1 MIQVSVSA
9 ALRRDSGVWRRKCVG
24 RAWRRSLAA
33 LAVATAGSLPLAS
46 SAGAVDPAPEPC
58 AEGVP
63 GPTFVDPSA
72 LVDESVVFGHCDYV
86 APFAEV
92 KGDVHVGDNSNI
104 QDSSFVLGNARLGDE
119 VIVAHGGSAIGTAS
133 VGEQGECH
141 DPDGSGPAPAPEHC
155 PSFIG
160 FNSFVDS
167 AIIEKDA
174 MVTHLARVG
183 PGVTIPSGR
192 KVQPG
197 KNVTDQSQVI
207 EKTAP
212 VTAADRAFME
222 GVIHVNTS
230 FAREYTRLEAEDPSN
245 VRGINF
251 DPGHT
256 DFNPDRDLPTLAG
269 VPTRDPGFND
279 NKDRIIGDV
288 RLEDDKEELE
298 GTLGFG
304 VSLRADEGEP
314 FLVGTIEEMKN
325 RTTFHALEHT
335 HLHLGDEGS
344 YGDRSLVHGGP
355 DPYDPTETGEAFT
368 LEDRSVF
375 FRSRAGDNVKIG
387 AMSFVQSSN
396 LPSGTRI
403 PARKVVIDGVTVG
416 DVEW

>member
-1 MIQVSVSA
+1 MFQA
-9 ALRRDSGVWRRKCVG
+9 GPLGTRRP
-24 RAWRRSLAA
+24 LAA
-33 LAVATAGSLPLAS
+33 LAVAAASLALAS
-46 SAGAVDPAPEPC
+46 SSGAVDPVPEPC
-58 AEGVP
+58 AHGAP

-72 LVDESVVFGHCDYV
+72 LVDKSVEFGHCDYV

-92 KGDVHVGDNSNI
+92 KGDVHVGDDSNI
-104 QDSSFVLGNARLGDE
+104 QDSSFVLGKVRLGDE
-119 VIVAHGGSAIGTAS
+119 AIVAHGGSAIGTAR
-133 VGEQGECH
+133 VGKQGECH
-141 DPDGSGPAPAPEHC
+141 DPDGQGPGPAPEHC

-160 FNSFVDS
+160 FNSLVDS

-183 PGVTIPSGR
+183 PRVRIPSGR
-192 KVQPG
+192 KVLPG
-197 KNVTDQSQVI
+197 KNVTSQSQVMR
-207 EKTAP
+207 KTAP

-230 FAREYTRLEAEDPSN
+230 FAREYTRLEAENRRN

-256 DFNPDRDLPTLAG
+256 DFNPTRDLPTLAG

-288 RLEDDKEELE
+288 RLEDGKEELE
-298 GTLGFG
+298 DTLGFG

-314 FLVGTIEEMKN
+314 FLVGTIEKMKN
-325 RTTFHALEHT
+325 RTTFHALEHA

-368 LEDRSVF
+368 LRDGAVF
-375 FRSRAGDNVKIG
+375 FRSRAGDKVEIG
-387 AMSFVQSSN
+387 TRSFVQSSN
-396 LPSGTRI
+396 LPSGTKLA
-403 PARKVVIDGVTVG
+403 PRKVMIDGVIVG